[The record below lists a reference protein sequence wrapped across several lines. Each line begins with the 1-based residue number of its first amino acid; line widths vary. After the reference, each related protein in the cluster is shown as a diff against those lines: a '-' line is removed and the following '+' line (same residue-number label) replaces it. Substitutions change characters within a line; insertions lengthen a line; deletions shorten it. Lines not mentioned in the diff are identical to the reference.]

1 MGAND
6 GEGVVATAYDHN
18 TGSYIETTSAAF
30 TDKRTSTCRDPIF
43 ALLFVIN
50 VVGIIATASAYGKK
64 AFDDD
69 DDFQSSEDDSN
80 SDEMK
85 AYVYMAL
92 GCSGGAVVATMAMFA
107 IMMCIPQFLI
117 KLAVFF
123 NILCCA
129 ALVAFAIIIN
139 QIVLAIIA
147 GVIFLISICWAFC
160 VWSRIPFATA
170 NLVTA
175 CKAVLDNCSVI
186 LLSYIF
192 VLISVGFTG
201 VFAVAFSGVYEDKK
215 DCSFSNCSNG
225 MNGGIYALFILS
237 YFFYQEVIKNTIH
250 VIIGGTVGTWWFLP
264 EEGKGCCSSGVLG
277 SMKRALTTSFGSI
290 CFGSLLV
297 AIIQTLKQLAR
308 NAREQGGSMAL
319 LACIAECILGCL
331 ESLLQYFNKWAFI
344 YVGLYGFSYLES
356 GKKVIELFKARG
368 WDTIIADD
376 LVGMTLFMLSFLC
389 GLLSGVFG
397 LFLEDQTSWF
407 DDIGH
412 AKLISMLIGLI
423 VGLVLCLILMS
434 AIGSS
439 VNAVIVCF
447 AEGPSE
453 FAKNHPQLSSK
464 MVSAYAKAHPGY

>member
-1 MGAND
+1 MGTHD
-6 GEGVVATAYDHN
+6 GEGVVATAYEHN
-18 TGSYIETTSAAF
+18 TGSYTETTSSAYS
-30 TDKRTSTCRDPIF
+30 DKRTSKCRDPIF

-69 DDFQSSEDDSN
+69 DDIQSTADDIN
-80 SDEMK
+80 TADIK
-85 AYVYMAL
+85 AYVYMTL
-92 GCSGGAVVATMAMFA
+92 GCSGGAVVVTMAMFA

-129 ALVAFAIIIN
+129 AIVFLAIITN
-139 QIVLAIIA
+139 QIVFAIIA
-147 GVIFLISICWAFC
+147 GVILLISICWAFC

-215 DCSFSNCSNG
+215 NCSSSNCSNG

-376 LVGMTLFMLSFLC
+376 LISMALFMLSVLC
-389 GLLSGVFG
+389 GLISGAFG

-407 DDIGH
+407 DDIDNSQ
-412 AKLISMLIGLI
+412 LISMLIGLI
-423 VGLVLCLILMS
+423 VGLVLCMILMS
-434 AIGSS
+434 TIGSS